1 MKIIFRQSW
10 TKILIIVPLFLLI
23 FASKTLAHHATG
35 GQTPDNF
42 LNGFLS
48 GLAHPVI
55 GLDHLAFVVASGL
68 IAVGMEQGLLI
79 PIAFVIATLI
89 GTGIH
94 LQGINLLF
102 PEGIV
107 ALSVVIF
114 GLILTL
120 KKGLQNHSNLYTI
133 ALATLAMIAG
143 IFHGY
148 AYGESIIGAR
158 VAALVAY
165 LIGFT
170 VIQLAIASGAFF
182 LGSVIKEK
190 LAKQATLI
198 SKLIGLAIMAIGTTF
213 LVGVK

>member
-198 SKLIGLAIMAIGTTF
+198 SKFIGLAIMAIGTTF
-213 LVGVK
+213 LVGIK

>member
-79 PIAFVIATLI
+79 PIAFAIATLI

-114 GLILTL
+114 GVILTL

>member
-10 TKILIIVPLFLLI
+10 TRILTIVPLFLLI

-198 SKLIGLAIMAIGTTF
+198 SKFIGLAIMAIGTTF

>member
-1 MKIIFRQSW
+1 M
-10 TKILIIVPLFLLI
+10 
-23 FASKTLAHHATG
+23 A

-42 LNGFLS
+42 WNGFLS

-79 PIAFVIATLI
+79 PIAFAIATLI

-102 PEGIV
+102 PEGII

-114 GLILTL
+114 GVILTL
-120 KKGLQNHSNLYTI
+120 KKGLQTHSNLYTI
-133 ALATLAMIAG
+133 ALATLAMLAG

-170 VIQLAIASGAFF
+170 VMQLAIASGAFF

>member
-79 PIAFVIATLI
+79 PIAFAIATLI

-94 LQGINLLF
+94 LQGISLLF

-114 GLILTL
+114 GVILTL